1 MKPMQ
6 VSFFREL
13 LETIFERRK
22 ALGLAGRNGVRGSIA
37 ELARQLLSRR
47 GELSGVAIAQ
57 QIVECYGR
65 LSPLEKTAFFHQ
77 LATQFGPDVEDVR
90 AAATMFLENPD
101 AAILTKLARL
111 AESPRREFFRRL
123 NLAPG
128 GTAAMV
134 TMRAEL
140 LPLAA
145 DDPILKPVD
154 EDLAYLL
161 HSWFNRGFLVLRR
174 IDWSTPANI
183 LEKIIQYEAVHE
195 IHDWDDLKRRLDPVD
210 RRCFAFF
217 HPALAEEPLIF
228 VEVALTDGGGAPSVQ
243 ALLSEE
249 RSPQADRP
257 TTAIFYSISNCQ
269 AGLTG
274 ISFGNFLI
282 KQVVTDLAYEQ
293 PQLRQFI
300 TLSPLPGFMVWLR
313 RLIEAG
319 NGSLAPET
327 NGLLTRIDD
336 PSWIDDAA
344 VREALTNILMPL
356 AARYLLQEKRQN
368 GQPIDPVARFH
379 LGNGARVE
387 RLNWLGDISPRG
399 LSQSAG
405 IMVNYLYEPKDIE
418 RQHEDY
424 AERGTIAS
432 SPAVKKLL
440 KQAAS
445 VAAA

>member
-1 MKPMQ
+1 MQ

-13 LETIFERRK
+13 LETIFERRASDPARRDGPHGDLT
-22 ALGLAGRNGVRGSIA
+22 ALAH
-37 ELARQLLSRR
+37 QLLSRR
-47 GELSGVAIAQ
+47 GELSGVTIAQ
-57 QIVECYGR
+57 QIVESYAR
-65 LSPLEKTAFFHQ
+65 ATDEEKAAFFHL
-77 LATQFGPDVEDVR
+77 LATEFGPDVEEVR
-90 AAATMFLENPD
+90 AAASSFLESGD
-101 AAILTKLARL
+101 GAALSRL
-111 AESPRREFFRRL
+111 ASSAEAPRREFFRRL

-140 LPLAA
+140 LPLVA
-145 DDPILKPVD
+145 DDPGLRPVD
-154 EDLAYLL
+154 EDLAHMLN
-161 HSWFNRGFLVLRR
+161 SWFNRGFLVLRR

-228 VEVALTDGGGAPSVQ
+228 VEVALTEGGGTSVQ
-243 ALLSEE
+243 ALLSDE
-249 RSPQADRP
+249 RSPEAARP

-282 KQVVTDLAYEQ
+282 KQVVNDLTNEQ
-293 PQLRQFI
+293 PQLKRFV
-300 TLSPLPGFMVWLR
+300 TLSPLPGFIAWLH
-313 RLIEAG
+313 RLGEAE
-319 NGSLAPET
+319 SEATEELLARLEE
-327 NGLLTRIDD
+327 
-336 PSWIDDAA
+336 PSWTDDEAA
-344 VREALTNILMPL
+344 RNALGEALMPL
-356 AARYLLQEKRQN
+356 AARYLLQEKRSN

-379 LGNGARVE
+379 LGNGARIE
-387 RLNWLGDISPRG
+387 RMNWLGDISPRG
-399 LSQSAG
+399 LAQSAG

-418 RQHEDY
+418 QNHEDY
-424 AERGTIAS
+424 AERGAIAA

-440 KQAAS
+440 RQAAS
-445 VAAA
+445 VRAA

>member
-1 MKPMQ
+1 MQ

-13 LETIFERRK
+13 LETIFERRG
-22 ALGLAGRNGVRGSIA
+22 ALGHAIRGGARGDIA
-37 ELARQLLSRR
+37 DLARQLLSRR
-47 GELSGVAIAQ
+47 GELSGVTIAQ
-57 QIVECYGR
+57 QIVECYDR
-65 LSPLEKTAFFHQ
+65 LSANEKSAFFH
-77 LATQFGPDVEDVR
+77 LIATEFGPDVDEVR
-90 AAATMFLENPD
+90 TAATSFLETADP
-101 AAILTKLARL
+101 AMLSKLARL

-128 GTAAMV
+128 GTATMV
-134 TMRAEL
+134 AMRAEL

-145 DDPILKPVD
+145 DDPVLRPVD

-161 HSWFNRGFLVLRR
+161 NSWFNRGFLVLRR

-195 IHDWDDLKRRLDPVD
+195 IHDWDDLKRRLDPLD

-228 VEVALTDGGGAPSVQ
+228 VEVALTDGGAPSVQ

-249 RSPQADRP
+249 RSPQADKP

-282 KQVVTDLAYEQ
+282 KQVVTDLASEQ
-293 PQLRQFI
+293 PQLRRFI
-300 TLSPLPGFMVWLR
+300 TLSPLPGFRSWIN
-313 RLIEAG
+313 RLMAAE
-319 NGSLAPET
+319 NGSAPEIRELLARLEEPAWIEDGAARD
-327 NGLLTRIDD
+327 GLA
-336 PSWIDDAA
+336 DA
-344 VREALTNILMPL
+344 LMPL
-356 AARYLLQEKRQN
+356 AARYLMQEKRQN

-379 LGNGARVE
+379 LGNGARIE
-387 RLNWLGDISPRG
+387 RLNWLGDTSPRG
-399 LSQSAG
+399 LGQSAG
-405 IMVNYLYEPKDIE
+405 VMVNYLYDPKDIE

-424 AERGTIAS
+424 AERGTIAA
-432 SPAVKKLL
+432 SPAVRKLL
-440 KQAAS
+440 KQAAA
-445 VAAA
+445 VIPA

>member
-1 MKPMQ
+1 MQ

-13 LETIFERRK
+13 LETIFERRG
-22 ALGLAGRNGVRGSIA
+22 GLAPAGRGGPHGDLAV
-37 ELARQLLSRR
+37 LARQLLSRR
-47 GELSGVAIAQ
+47 GELSGVTIAQ
-57 QIVECYGR
+57 QIVESYGR
-65 LSPLEKTAFFHQ
+65 STDEEKAAFFHL
-77 LATQFGPDVEDVR
+77 LATEFGPDVEDVR
-90 AAATMFLENPD
+90 AAASSFLD
-101 AAILTKLARL
+101 DGDGAALSRLARS
-111 AESPRREFFRRL
+111 AEAPRREFFRRL

-140 LPLAA
+140 LPLVA
-145 DDPILKPVD
+145 DDPGLRPVD
-154 EDLAYLL
+154 EDLAHLL
-161 HSWFNRGFLVLRR
+161 NSWFNRGFLVLRR

-228 VEVALTDGGGAPSVQ
+228 VEVALTDGGAPSVQ
-243 ALLSEE
+243 ALLSDE
-249 RSPQADRP
+249 RSPQAAPP

-282 KQVVTDLAYEQ
+282 KQVVNDLANEQ
-293 PQLRQFI
+293 PQLKRFV
-300 TLSPLPGFMVWLR
+300 TLSPLPGFMAWLH
-313 RLIEAG
+313 RLSESE
-319 NGSLAPET
+319 NGAIQE
-327 NGLLTRIDD
+327 LLTQLDD
-336 PSWIDDAA
+336 PGWIDDAA
-344 VREALTNILMPL
+344 ARDGFGDTLMPL

-368 GQPIDPVARFH
+368 SQPIDPVARFH
-379 LGNGARVE
+379 LGNGARIE
-387 RLNWLGDISPRG
+387 KLNWLGDTSPRG
-399 LSQSAG
+399 LTQSAG

-418 RQHEDY
+418 QNHEDY
-424 AERGTIAS
+424 AERGTIAAA
-432 SPAVKKLL
+432 PAVKKLL

-445 VAAA
+445 VRAA

>member
-1 MKPMQ
+1 MQ

-13 LETIFERRK
+13 IETIFERRGV
-22 ALGLAGRNGVRGSIA
+22 LGPTSRGGPRGDLA
-37 ELARQLLSRR
+37 ELAHQLLSRR

-57 QIVECYGR
+57 QIVESYGR
-65 LSPLEKTAFFHQ
+65 STAAEKAAFFHL
-77 LATQFGPDVEDVR
+77 LATEFGPDVENVR
-90 AAATMFLENPD
+90 AVVSVFLDNGD
-101 AAILTKLARL
+101 AAELSRL
-111 AESPRREFFRRL
+111 VRVAEAPRQEFFRRL

-134 TMRAEL
+134 AMRAEL
-140 LPLAA
+140 LPLVA
-145 DDPILKPVD
+145 DDPVLRPVD
-154 EDLAYLL
+154 EDLAHLF

-195 IHDWDDLKRRLDPVD
+195 IHDWEDLKRRLDPVD

-217 HPALAEEPLIF
+217 HPSLAEEPLIF
-228 VEVALTDGGGAPSVQ
+228 VEVALTDGGAPSVQ

-249 RSPQADRP
+249 RAPQAARP

-282 KQVVTDLAYEQ
+282 KQVVTDLANEQ
-293 PQLRQFI
+293 PQLKRFV
-300 TLSPLPGFMVWLR
+300 TLSPLPGFMTWLK
-313 RLIEAG
+313 RLIEAE

-327 NGLLTRIDD
+327 HELLTRLDD
-336 PSWIDDAA
+336 PAWVEDAA
-344 VREALTNILMPL
+344 ARDALSDVLMPL
-356 AARYLLQEKRQN
+356 AARYLLQEKRHN
-368 GQPIDPVARFH
+368 GQPVDPVARFH
-379 LGNGARVE
+379 LGNGARIE
-387 RLNWLGDISPRG
+387 KLNWLGDISPRG

-418 RQHEDY
+418 QNHETY
-424 AERGTIAS
+424 AEQGTIAAA
-432 SPAVKKLL
+432 PAVKKLL
-440 KQAAS
+440 RQAAS

>member
-1 MKPMQ
+1 MQ

-13 LETIFERRK
+13 LETIFERRASDPARRDGPHGDLT
-22 ALGLAGRNGVRGSIA
+22 ALAH
-37 ELARQLLSRR
+37 QLLSRR
-47 GELSGVAIAQ
+47 GELSGVTIAQ
-57 QIVECYGR
+57 QIVESYAR
-65 LSPLEKTAFFHQ
+65 ATDEEKAAFFHL
-77 LATQFGPDVEDVR
+77 LATEFGPDVEEVR
-90 AAATMFLENPD
+90 AAASSFLESGD
-101 AAILTKLARL
+101 GAALSRL
-111 AESPRREFFRRL
+111 ASSAEAPRREFFRRL

-140 LPLAA
+140 LPLVA
-145 DDPILKPVD
+145 DDPGLRPVD
-154 EDLAYLL
+154 EDLAHMLN
-161 HSWFNRGFLVLRR
+161 SWFNRGFLVLRR

-228 VEVALTDGGGAPSVQ
+228 VEVALTEGGGTSVQ
-243 ALLSEE
+243 ALLSDE
-249 RSPQADRP
+249 RSPEAARP

-282 KQVVTDLAYEQ
+282 KQVVNDLTNEQ
-293 PQLRQFI
+293 PQLKRFV
-300 TLSPLPGFMVWLR
+300 TLSPLPGFIAWLH
-313 RLIEAG
+313 RLGEAE
-319 NGSLAPET
+319 SEATEELLARLEE
-327 NGLLTRIDD
+327 
-336 PSWIDDAA
+336 PSWTDDEAA
-344 VREALTNILMPL
+344 RNALGEALMPL
-356 AARYLLQEKRQN
+356 AARYLLQEKRSN

-379 LGNGARVE
+379 LGNGARIE

-399 LSQSAG
+399 LAQSAG

-418 RQHEDY
+418 QNHEDY
-424 AERGTIAS
+424 AERGAIAA

-440 KQAAS
+440 RQAAS
-445 VAAA
+445 VRAA

>member
-13 LETIFERRK
+13 LETIFERRR
-22 ALGLAGRNGVRGSIA
+22 ALGPAGRGGPHGDMA
-37 ELARQLLSRR
+37 KLARQLLSRR

-57 QIVECYGR
+57 QIVETYR
-65 LSPLEKTAFFHQ
+65 HSTAPEKAAFFHL
-77 LATQFGPDVEDVR
+77 LATEFGPDVEEAR
-90 AAATMFLENPD
+90 GAASAFLESGD
-101 AAILTKLARL
+101 AAELARL
-111 AESPRREFFRRL
+111 GKLAEAPRREFFRRL

-134 TMRAEL
+134 SMRAEL

-145 DDPILKPVD
+145 DDPGLRPVD
-154 EDLAYLL
+154 EDLAHLL
-161 HSWFNRGFLVLRR
+161 NTWFNRGFLVLRR

-217 HPALAEEPLIF
+217 HPALADEPLIF
-228 VEVALTDGGGAPSVQ
+228 VEVALTDGGAPSVQ

-249 RSPQADRP
+249 RSPYAGRP

-282 KQVVTDLAYEQ
+282 KQVVTDLASEQ
-293 PQLRQFI
+293 PQLKRFV
-300 TLSPLPGFMVWLR
+300 TLSPLPGFMAWLQ
-313 RLIEAG
+313 RLIEAQ
-319 NGSLAPET
+319 NGAIPPQTHE
-327 NGLLTRIDD
+327 LLMRLDD
-336 PSWIDDAA
+336 PAWIDDAET
-344 VREALTNILMPL
+344 REALGDALMPL

-379 LGNGARVE
+379 LGNGARIE
-387 RLNWLGDISPRG
+387 KLNWLGDTSPRG
-399 LSQSAG
+399 LGQSAG

-418 RQHEDY
+418 QNHEAY
-424 AERGTIAS
+424 AERGSIAAA
-432 SPAVKKLL
+432 PAVKKLL
-440 KQAAS
+440 KQAGS

>member
-13 LETIFERRK
+13 LETIFERGG
-22 ALGLAGRNGVRGSIA
+22 ALGLAGRNGARGDIA
-37 ELARQLLSRR
+37 EIARHLLSRR

-57 QIVECYGR
+57 QIVDTYGR
-65 LSPLEKTAFFHQ
+65 LSPPEKAAFFHQ
-77 LATQFGPDVEDVR
+77 LATEFGPDVDEVR

-101 AAILTKLARL
+101 AAILTRLARL

-134 TMRAEL
+134 AMRAEL
-140 LPLAA
+140 LPLVA
-145 DDPILKPVD
+145 DDPVLKPVD

-161 HSWFNRGFLVLRR
+161 NSWFNRGFLVLRR

-300 TLSPLPGFMVWLR
+300 TLSPLPGFLAWLR
-313 RLIEAG
+313 GLSAPGTDELLARL
-319 NGSLAPET
+319 
-327 NGLLTRIDD
+327 DD
-336 PSWIDDAA
+336 PSWIDDATE
-344 VREALTNILMPL
+344 REALANLLMPL

-379 LGNGARVE
+379 LGNGTHVE
-387 RLNWLGDISPRG
+387 RLNWLGDTSPRG
-399 LSQSAG
+399 LGQSAG

-424 AERGTIAS
+424 AERGTIAV

>member
-13 LETIFERRK
+13 LETIFERRG
-22 ALGLAGRNGVRGSIA
+22 ALGLVGRTGPGGDIVEI
-37 ELARQLLSRR
+37 ARQLLSRR

-57 QIVECYGR
+57 QIVDCYGR
-65 LSPLEKTAFFHQ
+65 LSPSEKTAFFHQ
-77 LATQFGPDVEDVR
+77 LATEFGPDVDDVR

-101 AAILTKLARL
+101 AAVLARLARL

-140 LPLAA
+140 LPLLA
-145 DDPILKPVD
+145 DQPVLKPVD

-161 HSWFNRGFLVLRR
+161 NSWFNRGFLVLRR

-228 VEVALTDGGGAPSVQ
+228 VEVALTDGDGAPSVQ

-249 RSPQADRP
+249 RPPQADRP

-293 PQLRQFI
+293 PQLKQFI
-300 TLSPLPGFMVWLR
+300 TLSPLPGFLAWLR
-313 RLIEAG
+313 GLT
-319 NGSLAPET
+319 APGTDE
-327 NGLLTRIDD
+327 LLTRLDD
-336 PSWIDDAA
+336 PGWIVDAA
-344 VREALTNILMPL
+344 EREALAASLMPL

-399 LSQSAG
+399 LGQSAG

-424 AERGTIAS
+424 AERGTIAVS
-432 SPAVKKLL
+432 LGVKKLL

>member
-1 MKPMQ
+1 MAMQ

-13 LETIFERRK
+13 LETIFERSR
-22 ALGLAGRNGVRGSIA
+22 ALGPAGRGGPGVDLT
-37 ELARQLLSRR
+37 ELSRQLLSRR

-57 QIVECYGR
+57 QIVENYGR
-65 LSPLEKTAFFHQ
+65 LTASERKAFFHV
-77 LATQFGPDVEDVR
+77 LATEFGPDVEEVR
-90 AAATMFLENPD
+90 AAATRFLENGD
-101 AAILTKLARL
+101 AAVLSRLARL
-111 AESPRREFFRRL
+111 IEAPRLEFFRRL

-134 TMRAEL
+134 AMRADL
-140 LPLAA
+140 LPLVA
-145 DDPILKPVD
+145 DDQALRLVD
-154 EDLAYLL
+154 EDLAHLF

-174 IDWSTPANI
+174 IDWSTPASI

-195 IHDWDDLKRRLDPVD
+195 IHDWDDLKRRLDPID

-228 VEVALTDGGGAPSVQ
+228 VEVALTDGGAPSVQ

-249 RSPQADRP
+249 RSANVDRP

-282 KQVVTDLAYEQ
+282 KQVVNDLAHEQ
-293 PQLRQFI
+293 PQLKNFV
-300 TLSPLPGFMVWLR
+300 TLSPLPGFMTWLG
-313 RLIEAG
+313 RLVGSE

-327 NGLLTRIDD
+327 HKLLARLVD
-336 PSWIDDAA
+336 PGWVEDPAARDALA
-344 VREALTNILMPL
+344 GALMPL
-356 AARYLLQEKRQN
+356 AARYLLEEKRHN

-379 LGNGARVE
+379 LGNGARIE
-387 RLNWLGDISPRG
+387 RINWLADISPRG

-418 RQHEDY
+418 RHHEDY
-424 AERGTIAS
+424 AERGAVAAA
-432 SPAVKKLL
+432 PAVKKLVR
-440 KQAAS
+440 QAAS
-445 VAAA
+445 VSAA

>member
-1 MKPMQ
+1 MQ

-13 LETIFERRK
+13 LETIFERGG
-22 ALGLAGRNGVRGSIA
+22 ALGLAGRNGVRGDIA
-37 ELARQLLSRR
+37 ELARRLLSRR

-57 QIVECYGR
+57 QIVECYGQ
-65 LSPLEKTAFFHQ
+65 LSPTEKTAFFFL
-77 LATQFGPDVEDVR
+77 LASEFGPDVDEVR
-90 AAATMFLENPD
+90 AAATMFLEDPD
-101 AAILTKLARL
+101 AAVLAKLARL

-140 LPLAA
+140 LPLVA
-145 DDPILKPVD
+145 DNAVLKPVD
-154 EDLAYLL
+154 DDLSYLL
-161 HSWFNRGFLVLRR
+161 NSWFNRGFLVLRR

-282 KQVVTDLAYEQ
+282 KQVVTDLAHEQ

-300 TLSPLPGFMVWLR
+300 TLSPMPGFLAWLR
-313 RLIEAG
+313 GLT
-319 NGSLAPET
+319 APGTDE
-327 NGLLTRIDD
+327 LLTRLDD
-336 PSWIDDAA
+336 AGWIDDAPL
-344 VREALTNILMPL
+344 REALAASLMPL

-399 LSQSAG
+399 LGQSAG

-424 AERGTIAS
+424 AERGTIAA

>member
-1 MKPMQ
+1 MKPVQ

-13 LETIFERRK
+13 LETIFERRG
-22 ALGLAGRNGVRGSIA
+22 ALGHAIRGGARGDITD
-37 ELARQLLSRR
+37 LARQLLSRR
-47 GELSGVAIAQ
+47 GELSGVTIAQ

-65 LSPLEKTAFFHQ
+65 LSPEEKGAFFHL
-77 LATQFGPDVEDVR
+77 LATDFGPDVDEVR
-90 AAATMFLENPD
+90 TAATSFLETADP
-101 AAILTKLARL
+101 AMLSRLARL
-111 AESPRREFFRRL
+111 AESQRREFFRRL

-134 TMRAEL
+134 AMRAEL

-145 DDPILKPVD
+145 DDPLLRPVD

-161 HSWFNRGFLVLRR
+161 NSWFNRGFLVLRR

-195 IHDWDDLKRRLDPVD
+195 IHDWDDLKRRLDPLD

-228 VEVALTDGGGAPSVQ
+228 VEVALTDGGAPSVQ

-282 KQVVTDLAYEQ
+282 KQVVTDLASEQ
-293 PQLRQFI
+293 PQLKRFI
-300 TLSPLPGFMVWLR
+300 TLSPLPGFRSWLD
-313 RLIEAG
+313 RLLAAE

-327 NGLLTRIDD
+327 RELLARLEDPAWIEDEMARDGLA
-336 PSWIDDAA
+336 DA
-344 VREALTNILMPL
+344 LMPL
-356 AARYLLQEKRQN
+356 AARYLMQEKRQN

-379 LGNGARVE
+379 LGNGARIE
-387 RLNWLGDISPRG
+387 RLNWLGDTSPRG
-399 LSQSAG
+399 LGQSAG
-405 IMVNYLYEPKDIE
+405 VMVNYLYDPKDIE
-418 RQHEDY
+418 RQHEEY
-424 AERGTIAS
+424 AERGTIAA
-432 SPAVKKLL
+432 SPAVRKLL
-440 KQAAS
+440 KQAAA
-445 VAAA
+445 VIPA